1 MTATVNQAAAVRI
14 RRLRYAYP
22 GLSTWALDAIDL
34 EIQPGEWLALVGA
47 NASGKTTL
55 CRALAGLA
63 PHLTGGR
70 FQGQVLIGERD
81 TRLHPPSALV
91 GVVGLTFQNAE
102 SQLFNPSVEA
112 EIVWG
117 LEALGLPRAVIAERL
132 AWALH
137 TFHLADVAAQSPERL
152 SGGQQRRL
160 ALAAVLAMQPSL
172 LVLDAPLGGLDPRGR
187 SEVLATLQLLRQQ
200 RHVTVV
206 LAEADDPAVAAFA
219 DRVAHLQHGRL
230 LSVTSSADVP
240 QDAAARPGESAQL
253 SAIAVRSRHGAQPGS
268 AQSADHSRQRLAAGP
283 ANPNVPRIE
292 ASVGLPQDSQVPGIE
307 ASAGL
312 PQDSQAPGIETSA
325 GLPQGS
331 QAPNNRLKPPFQMSS
346 ATTFGIPAA
355 EQQAS
360 GATAAITLEQLG
372 FAYQPGRPVL
382 QDVSLTIAAGEFV
395 ALVGA
400 NGSGKTTLAKHLIG
414 LLRPTQGRLL
424 IQGQESARQSVG
436 ALARQVGFLFQ
447 NPERQIFSATVSD
460 EVAFGPRN
468 LGLPAA
474 SVAQRVAQALA
485 RFDLTELA
493 GQPPA
498 VLSFTQRRR
507 VTLAA
512 VAALETPI
520 LVLDEPTVSLD
531 AEARGGLLAWL
542 HERHAQGSTLV
553 LVTHD
558 LALVA
563 DHAQRVL
570 VMQAGRLVADG
581 APGEVLRQQALL
593 LEAGLTPAPVGETSH
608 AL

>member
-1 MTATVNQAAAVRI
+1 
-14 RRLRYAYP
+14 
-22 GLSTWALDAIDL
+22 
-34 EIQPGEWLALVGA
+34 
-47 NASGKTTL
+47 
-55 CRALAGLA
+55 
-63 PHLTGGR
+63 
-70 FQGQVLIGERD
+70 
-81 TRLHPPSALV
+81 
-91 GVVGLTFQNAE
+91 
-102 SQLFNPSVEA
+102 
-112 EIVWG
+112 
-117 LEALGLPRAVIAERL
+117 
-132 AWALH
+132 
-137 TFHLADVAAQSPERL
+137 
-152 SGGQQRRL
+152 
-160 ALAAVLAMQPSL
+160 
-172 LVLDAPLGGLDPRGR
+172 
-187 SEVLATLQLLRQQ
+187 
-200 RHVTVV
+200 
-206 LAEADDPAVAAFA
+206 
-219 DRVAHLQHGRL
+219 
-230 LSVTSSADVP
+230 
-240 QDAAARPGESAQL
+240 
-253 SAIAVRSRHGAQPGS
+253 
-268 AQSADHSRQRLAAGP
+268 
-283 ANPNVPRIE
+283 
-292 ASVGLPQDSQVPGIE
+292 
-307 ASAGL
+307 
-312 PQDSQAPGIETSA
+312 
-325 GLPQGS
+325 
-331 QAPNNRLKPPFQMSS
+331 MSS

-355 EQQAS
+355 GQQAS

-570 VMQAGRLVADG
+570 VMQDGRLVADG

>member
-240 QDAAARPGESAQL
+240 KDAAAAARSGESAQP
-253 SAIAVRSRHGAQPGS
+253 SAIAVRSRQGAQPGS

-283 ANPNVPRIE
+283 ANPNVPR
-292 ASVGLPQDSQVPGIE
+292 
-307 ASAGL
+307 
-312 PQDSQAPGIETSA
+312 IETSA

-355 EQQAS
+355 GQQAS

-531 AEARGGLLAWL
+531 AEAGGGLLAWL

-570 VMQAGRLVADG
+570 VMQDGRLVADG
-581 APGEVLRQQALL
+581 ARGEVLRQQALL
-593 LEAGLTPAPVGETSH
+593 LEAGLTPAPVGETAH

>member
-1 MTATVNQAAAVRI
+1 MNRAAAVRI
-14 RRLRYAYP
+14 SGLRYAYP

-55 CRALAGLA
+55 CRALVSLV

-81 TRLHPPSALV
+81 TRQHPPSALV
-91 GVVGLTFQNAE
+91 DVVGLTFQNAE

-187 SEVLATLQLLRQQ
+187 SEVLATLQVLRQQ

-240 QDAAARPGESAQL
+240 KDAAARSGESAQL
-253 SAIAVRSRHGAQPGS
+253 SAIAVRSGNGAQPGS
-268 AQSADHSRQRLAAGP
+268 AQPADHSRQRLAAG
-283 ANPNVPRIE
+283 
-292 ASVGLPQDSQVPGIE
+292 Q
-307 ASAGL
+307 
-312 PQDSQAPGIETSA
+312 QAP
-325 GLPQGS
+325 
-331 QAPNNRLKPPFQMSS
+331 
-346 ATTFGIPAA
+346 
-355 EQQAS
+355 

-372 FAYQPGRPVL
+372 FAYHPGRPVL

-424 IQGQESARQSVG
+424 VQGQESARQSVG

-542 HERHAQGSTLV
+542 HERHAQGITLV

-570 VMQAGRLVADG
+570 VMQDGRLVADG
-581 APGEVLRQQALL
+581 APGEVLRQRALL
-593 LEAGLTPAPVGETSH
+593 LEAGLTPAPVGETAH